1 MEVSQRSGYV
11 VIMAGG
17 VGSRFWPA
25 STDEKPKQFLDILG
39 VGKSLLRMTFE
50 RCLQFVDRDKI
61 IVITNARYFGLVK
74 NEIPE
79 IEDRQILLEPSRNNT
94 APCLAYAC
102 LRIRAMDE
110 NAVFAVLPSDHV
122 ILKEDQ
128 FAELMQKAIQ
138 YAASH
143 EAIVTLGIKP
153 TRPDTGYGYIQ
164 TIPSDLYPLAVKAF
178 VEKPDKSTAESYL
191 ASGQYLWNAGI
202 FIWST
207 QTLLEAFRKYE
218 ASILDILN
226 AQPGVYNTAGEQ
238 AYIDAVYPATKNISI
253 DFAVLEKA
261 DNVFSIPADIGWSD
275 LGTWASLFDY
285 QQKDEEGNVIQ
296 GQGTVNTSEVNDSLI
311 RIQGKKKAIIRGL
324 NDYIVVD
331 EEDALLIYPKRC
343 EQDIKNAVNQLLSK

>member
-1 MEVSQRSGYV
+1 
-11 VIMAGG
+11 
-17 VGSRFWPA
+17 
-25 STDEKPKQFLDILG
+25 
-39 VGKSLLRMTFE
+39 
-50 RCLQFVDRDKI
+50 
-61 IVITNARYFGLVK
+61 
-74 NEIPE
+74 
-79 IEDRQILLEPSRNNT
+79 
-94 APCLAYAC
+94 
-102 LRIRAMDE
+102 MDE

-238 AYIDAVYPATKNISI
+238 
-253 DFAVLEKA
+253 
-261 DNVFSIPADIGWSD
+261 
-275 LGTWASLFDY
+275 
-285 QQKDEEGNVIQ
+285 
-296 GQGTVNTSEVNDSLI
+296 
-311 RIQGKKKAIIRGL
+311 
-324 NDYIVVD
+324 
-331 EEDALLIYPKRC
+331 IY
-343 EQDIKNAVNQLLSK
+343 